1 MQTEDP
7 RSDILNLLKRRDS
20 SVDELS
26 PELGISPTATRQHL
40 SILERDGLI
49 KRTSVKEK
57 LGRPKVI
64 YSLSEKAEGLFP
76 KAYSDFFKWTIKDMI
91 EREGPERVRSL
102 MERLGTQQASYY
114 RERVREDGDVE
125 SMVEILNELGAFA
138 EMKRENGHIM
148 IREYNC
154 LIYDIAMEFG
164 DLVCEFDLK
173 FISSLLNSN
182 VALKSCIAH
191 GDRCCSFALD
201 LQSEFDSTEEDE

>member
-7 RSDILNLLKRRDS
+7 RSAILNLLKRRDS

-40 SILERDGLI
+40 AILERDGLI

-64 YSLSEKAEGLFP
+64 YSLSEKAERSFP
-76 KAYSDFFKWTIKDMI
+76 KAYADFFKWTIKDLI

-125 SMVEILNELGAFA
+125 SVVEILNELGAFA
-138 EMKRENGHIM
+138 EMKRENGHIL

-182 VALKSCIAH
+182 VALKSCIAR
-191 GDRCCSFALD
+191 GDRYCSFALD
-201 LQSEFDSTEEDE
+201 LQSALDSTEAEE

>member
-57 LGRPKVI
+57 FGRPKVI
-64 YSLSEKAEGLFP
+64 YSLSEKAEGLFQ
-76 KAYSDFFKWTIKDMI
+76 KAYSDFFKWIIKDMI

-102 MERLGTQQASYY
+102 MERLGTQ
-114 RERVREDGDVE
+114 
-125 SMVEILNELGAFA
+125 
-138 EMKRENGHIM
+138 
-148 IREYNC
+148 
-154 LIYDIAMEFG
+154 
-164 DLVCEFDLK
+164 
-173 FISSLLNSN
+173 
-182 VALKSCIAH
+182 
-191 GDRCCSFALD
+191 
-201 LQSEFDSTEEDE
+201 